1 MKTRKLIRITA
12 LTMSLVMLSCS
23 GDDGKDGMDGID
35 GVNGSN
41 GQDGADGTN
50 GVGFDE
56 LTRYG
61 SATLEL
67 NGNRP
72 DGVTID
78 YSATFKFTQTDGQT
92 FASNILPLG
101 EDVVLQ
107 FTRFYS
113 SPDGFYNNNLIHFYI
128 QISNFGETTQTIN
141 YSEVQV
147 QGHPVI
153 GTDNKYFVLQD
164 LFESNMNGTSEIE
177 YTDFNFDPE
186 DNNHL
191 TFNYSFFVDASAN
204 DSTHPLHVKGS
215 ADVYLLEEI
224 Q

>member
-1 MKTRKLIRITA
+1 MKPIRLLGLLIIVVSTF
-12 LTMSLVMLSCS
+12 LISCS

-35 GVNGSN
+35 GINGSN

-113 SPDGFYNNNLIHFYI
+113 SPD
-128 QISNFGETTQTIN
+128 
-141 YSEVQV
+141 
-147 QGHPVI
+147 
-153 GTDNKYFVLQD
+153 DYF
-164 LFESNMNGTSEIE
+164 NGTVKVSKGDSFDRRSFLADLVHIHYSRNDKVLERGNVRVRGDVIEIYPAYE
-177 YTDFNFDPE
+177 DACIRVELFGSDVDLISKFDP
-186 DNNHL
+186 L
-191 TFNYSFFVDASAN
+191 TGEI
-204 DSTHPLHVKGS
+204 KEE
-215 ADVYLLEEI
+215 LEI
-224 Q
+224 WRY

>member
-1 MKTRKLIRITA
+1 MKAMKLFGMVA
-12 LTMSLVMLSCS
+12 LIVGMTLISCS

-35 GVNGSN
+35 GVNGTN
-41 GQDGADGTN
+41 GQDGTDGTN
-50 GVGFDE
+50 GIGFDE

-61 SATLEL
+61 SVTLEL

-72 DGVTID
+72 DGITID
-78 YSATFKFTQTDGQT
+78 YSTIFKFTQTNGET
-92 FASNILPLG
+92 YSSNILHQDK
-101 EDVVLQ
+101 DVFLQ

-113 SPDGFYNNNLIHFYI
+113 SPDDYYNGNFIHFYI
-128 QISNFGETTQTIN
+128 QISNFGETTQAIN
-141 YSEVQV
+141 YSEVQI

-153 GTDNKYFVLQD
+153 GTDNKYFILDD
-164 LFESNMNGTSEIE
+164 LYESNTNGTSEIE
-177 YTDFNFDPE
+177 YTDFNFDP
-186 DNNHL
+186 DDNHL

-215 ADVYLLEEI
+215 GDVYLLEEI

>member
-1 MKTRKLIRITA
+1 MKTRKLLRITA
-12 LTMSLVMLSCS
+12 LTMSLIMLSCS
-23 GDDGKDGMDGID
+23 GDDGKDGMDGLD
-35 GVNGSN
+35 GINGTN
-41 GQDGADGTN
+41 GEDGADGTN

-78 YSATFKFTQTDGQT
+78 YSTIFKFTQTNGET
-92 FASNILPLG
+92 YSSNILYM
-101 EDVVLQ
+101 EKDVVLQ

-113 SPDGFYNNNLIHFYI
+113 SPDDYFNGNFIHFYI
-128 QISNFGETTQTIN
+128 QISNFGETTQAIN

-153 GTDNKYFVLQD
+153 GTDNKYFILDD
-164 LFESNMNGTSEIE
+164 LYESNTNGTSEIE
-177 YTDFNFDPE
+177 YTDFNFNPE
-186 DNNHL
+186 DNHL

>member
-1 MKTRKLIRITA
+1 MKAMKLFGMVA
-12 LTMSLVMLSCS
+12 LLVGMTLISCS

-35 GVNGSN
+35 GVNGTN
-41 GQDGADGTN
+41 GQDGTDGTN
-50 GVGFDE
+50 GIGFDE

-61 SATLEL
+61 SVTLEL

-72 DGVTID
+72 DGITID
-78 YSATFKFTQTDGQT
+78 YSTIFKFTQTNGET
-92 FASNILPLG
+92 YSSNILHQDK
-101 EDVVLQ
+101 DVFLQ

-113 SPDGFYNNNLIHFYI
+113 SPDDYYNGNFIHFYI
-128 QISNFGETTQTIN
+128 QISNFGETTQAIN
-141 YSEVQV
+141 YSEVQI

-153 GTDNKYFVLQD
+153 GTDNKYFILDD
-164 LFESNMNGTSEIE
+164 LYESNTNGTSEIE
-177 YTDFNFDPE
+177 YTDFNFDP
-186 DNNHL
+186 DDNHL

-215 ADVYLLEEI
+215 GDVYLLEEI

>member
-1 MKTRKLIRITA
+1 MKAMKLFGMVA
-12 LTMSLVMLSCS
+12 LIVGMTLISCS

-35 GVNGSN
+35 GVNGTN
-41 GQDGADGTN
+41 GQDGTDGTN
-50 GVGFDE
+50 GIGFDE

-61 SATLEL
+61 SVTLEL

-72 DGVTID
+72 DGITID
-78 YSATFKFTQTDGQT
+78 YSTIFKFTQTNGET
-92 FASNILPLG
+92 YSSNILHQDK
-101 EDVVLQ
+101 DVFLQ

-113 SPDGFYNNNLIHFYI
+113 SPDDYYNGNFIHFYI
-128 QISNFGETTQTIN
+128 QISNFGETTQAIN
-141 YSEVQV
+141 YSEVQI

-153 GTDNKYFVLQD
+153 GTDNKYFILDDVY
-164 LFESNMNGTSEIE
+164 ESNTNGTSEIE
-177 YTDFNFDPE
+177 YTDFNFDP
-186 DNNHL
+186 DDNHL

-215 ADVYLLEEI
+215 GDVYLLEEI